1 MAANK
6 GFLTASTI
14 IVSMERPNSRNPR
27 AEAYFQRQAHEAERN
42 ESTGNAVSRAGAFAK
57 GVLERGIEWALH
69 GPMAGSRHGPQRAFE
84 EIRRLES
91 FGLVTRQEK
100 EQLEQMLKTQG
111 EDATPAQFEE
121 VRKFIEERYKVVQR
135 TERVRRGLFK
145 DLLFLAEHGLFEE
158 EEIGELWQA
167 VHDPQTNWQ
176 QLQQIAMIVGERMQV
191 AKEQYKLKQP
201 QSRPVPQR

>member
-1 MAANK
+1 MPEQRIR
-6 GFLTASTI
+6 G
-14 IVSMERPNSRNPR
+14 NPR
-27 AEAYFQRQAHEAERN
+27 AEAYSQRQAHEAERDEN
-42 ESTGNAVSRAGAFAK
+42 TGNAVSRAGAFAK
-57 GVLERGIEWALH
+57 GFLERGLDWALH

-91 FGLVTRQEK
+91 LGLVTRQEK
-100 EQLEQMLKTQG
+100 EHLEQMLKTRG
-111 EDATPAQFEE
+111 EDATPAQFQE
-121 VRKFIEERYKVVQR
+121 VQKFIEERYKVVQR

-158 EEIGELWQA
+158 EEIGKIWQA

-176 QLQQIAMIVGERMQV
+176 QLQQIAIIVNERMLV

-201 QSRPVPQR
+201 QTRPVPQR